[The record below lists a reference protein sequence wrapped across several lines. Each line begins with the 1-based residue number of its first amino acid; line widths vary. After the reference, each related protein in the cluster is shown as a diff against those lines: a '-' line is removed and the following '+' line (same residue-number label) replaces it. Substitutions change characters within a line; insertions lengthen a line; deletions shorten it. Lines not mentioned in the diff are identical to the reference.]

1 MWDRHRDVAQDDIQ
15 EAVSRWAEE
24 RSNPW
29 WERGKPSITLNR
41 SILVA
46 RMRDTR
52 WGNGPATSFPGDRSE
67 TGSNQPRNEMRA
79 QNSSTDYTTVPAG
92 CQTGIIHG
100 TPDLWRQVQR
110 LGRDQCA
117 ADHARCSRQRQSV
130 AVPTGTRPARTQQSR
145 ANASGDSLRSAR
157 RHACEPG
164 RGCPECHRAGTPH
177 YACKRLRSDTWHC
190 AKPAVPGRGTTS
202 SGPLSPPPRTDHRA
216 DLYAASVRSRAQA
229 WSTNGGG

>member
-1 MWDRHRDVAQDDIQ
+1 MRDCHRDVAQDDIR

-46 RMRDTR
+46 RMRDIHWR
-52 WGNGPATSFPGDRSE
+52 NEPAISFPGNRSE
-67 TGSNQPRNEMRA
+67 TGSNQPRDGMHT
-79 QNSSTDYTTVPAG
+79 QNSGIDYTTVSAG

-117 ADHARCSRQRQSV
+117 ANHARCSRQPQSI
-130 AVPTGTRPARTQQSR
+130 AVQTHTRSVRTQQSR

-164 RGCPECHRAGTPH
+164 RGCPECHGAGTPH
-177 YACKRLRSDTWHC
+177 YACKSLQSDTWH
-190 AKPAVPGRGTTS
+190 
-202 SGPLSPPPRTDHRA
+202 
-216 DLYAASVRSRAQA
+216 
-229 WSTNGGG
+229 